1 MNSMRNGIYGD
12 SSFLRS
18 KTSSSE
24 DPTTEEEKEEGGRRV
39 LEGSGCSAGWAESEQ
54 RKRGTLLISD
64 ELQTW
69 DRIKANRVKL
79 RDDFAVNFDELVRSL
94 VGRGAITSQDETR
107 FQKIHDT
114 QRRFDEICVNLFRQ
128 NPQIYVPVF
137 PKALSD
143 IGRQDVVEFLKG
155 ADGQLQQE
163 AIENKY
169 KGWKLSDLANVL
181 GRKDGRNLPLICRSL
196 LETGHRQIA
205 EDLLRSTKE
214 DLTAYYVDTDVT
226 KYHNEVLLALEREI
240 SLPHFKSPVES
251 IKKSGG
257 EMDQF
262 RSLVESLK
270 KSEEERMYQ
279 FKGIFD
285 CLEKSKIQRA
295 DQLLL
300 LVSYILLYVLGQ

>member
-1 MNSMRNGIYGD
+1 FIKSRQCLLTGIPVPQVCQN
-12 SSFLRS
+12 LQEIL
-18 KTSSSE
+18 SSE
-24 DPTTEEEKEEGGRRV
+24 DIKDICSDPNHELMKLLDTLCKKPVRYGKWYLDLLVALQDLSLTATAEELESQTETNTK
-39 LEGSGCSAGWAESEQ
+39 
-54 RKRGTLLISD
+54 
-64 ELQTW
+64 
-69 DRIKANRVKL
+69 
-79 RDDFAVNFDELVRSL
+79 
-94 VGRGAITSQDETR
+94 
-107 FQKIHDT
+107 
-114 QRRFDEICVNLFRQ
+114 
-128 NPQIYVPVF
+128 
-137 PKALSD
+137 
-143 IGRQDVVEFLKG
+143 
-155 ADGQLQQE
+155 DG
-163 AIENKY
+163 N
-169 KGWKLSDLANVL
+169 SDLANVL

-257 EMDQF
+257 EMDQL

-285 CLEKSKIQRA
+285 SLEKSKIQRA